1 VQAKLSQNLVQRRKF
16 RLASDALLLG
26 RIFDDRGNRMS
37 PTYAIKK
44 GVRYRYYVSAV
55 IAQGLKSE
63 AGSNPRVPA
72 SEIEKVVIDA
82 LRSRYPAATDESDR
96 RLVEQYLVRGEVRTG
111 ILQIELA
118 SLGARTDPSQSQ
130 LAETISIPWSPPSP
144 FRRREILL
152 PPCTDA
158 ETTRPMKAE
167 HKARLLRAIR
177 NGFIWLGELV
187 DLKVADTEA
196 LAQREGLSERNIRM
210 TLSLAFL
217 APDIIVAAL
226 DGRLPRGLGLTRLTE
241 LPVSWAEQRRIIG
254 IS

>member
-1 VQAKLSQNLVQRRKF
+1 
-16 RLASDALLLG
+16 
-26 RIFDDRGNRMS
+26 
-37 PTYAIKK
+37 
-44 GVRYRYYVSAV
+44 
-55 IAQGLKSE
+55 
-63 AGSNPRVPA
+63 
-72 SEIEKVVIDA
+72 
-82 LRSRYPAATDESDR
+82 
-96 RLVEQYLVRGEVRTG
+96 
-111 ILQIELA
+111 
-118 SLGARTDPSQSQ
+118 
-130 LAETISIPWSPPSP
+130 
-144 FRRREILL
+144 
-152 PPCTDA
+152 
-158 ETTRPMKAE
+158 MKAE